1 MVEFFKIGC
10 FVFVSDF
17 DVGVAVDFG
26 FNIGDMVCLAF
37 ANRLPVVAAV
47 AVFILAVVIIE
58 IVFTVA
64 NTVLFAAAALV
75 VTVVSVAAV
84 VVGVGTIVEVLN

>member
-1 MVEFFKIGC
+1 MVEFFEIGC
-10 FVFVSDF
+10 FVFVSDL

-37 ANRLPVVAAV
+37 ANLLPVVAAV
-47 AVFILAVVIIE
+47 AVFVLAVVIIE